1 MKMQKSAILV
11 KKNFKLNIWKIKNN
25 VKLEI
30 IVIIEENKE
39 LLRIAYAIQNIMYP
53 KSYYSFS

>member
-39 LLRIAYAIQNIMYP
+39 LLRIAYAIQNII
-53 KSYYSFS
+53 